1 MQGAYIGGVDLSDLH
16 VRCASTQIALPKA
29 HCLKT
34 FTQRGIW
41 LNELPDMVEPRMG
54 LMVLPDSRQML
65 RYGDSALLQLRLIAD
80 AGLHHQQVRRID
92 LAAARLPPLPQ
103 RCGRCL
109 PGRPPTAVA
118 RLPRMTT
125 RVTTGPVGTVRFGHS
140 ISG

>member
-65 RYGDSALLQLRLIAD
+65 RYGDSALLHLRLIAD
-80 AGLHHQQVRRID
+80 AGLHHWPD
-92 LAAARLPPLPQ
+92 PDRLIRAICTRVVGPPLCEL
-103 RCGRCL
+103 R
-109 PGRPPTAVA
+109 AE
-118 RLPRMTT
+118 
-125 RVTTGPVGTVRFGHS
+125 
-140 ISG
+140 